1 MTDSLAPD
9 SGTAL
14 RASVIDELIA
24 QDWITSERVAAV
36 MRAVPRHWF
45 TPEAPLSEAYHPYNA
60 VVTKR
65 DEDGIA
71 VSSVSAPQIQ
81 AIMLEQAGVEEGMR
95 VLEVGSGGLNAA
107 YLAELVGESGEVT
120 TVDIDPD
127 VTQRAEKLL
136 AENGYGRVRVILADA
151 ERGVPQDAPYDRIL
165 VTVGAWD
172 IPPAWVEQLTPTGR
186 LVVPLRVQGL
196 TRSIAFDR
204 TGDHLESV
212 STRVCGFVSM
222 RGAGEHQ
229 DQLLIVDGAGG
240 GVRLR
245 FDEGLPAEPRLL
257 DNAIRTP
264 RAEAWS
270 GVTIPRGT
278 MEDTFQL
285 YLATALDGFCTL
297 SVDPDQDTG
306 AVEPRNKRFSMATV
320 HGADFAYI
328 TPRLTADGQSF
339 EYGVHAFG
347 PGAASLAEAT
357 VQHLRDWDREQR
369 GGPGPRLT
377 VHPAGTDTPEPADT
391 VHRTIDKVHSRV
403 TISWPRTRA

>member
-1 MTDSLAPD
+1 MTDSLAHD
-9 SGTAL
+9 SGTEL
-14 RASVIDELIA
+14 RASAIDELVG
-24 QDWITSERVAAV
+24 QGWLTSERVAAV
-36 MRAVPRHWF
+36 MRAVPRHRF
-45 TPEAPLSEAYHPYNA
+45 APEAPLSEAYHPYNA

-81 AIMLEQAGVEEGMR
+81 AMMLEQAGVEEGMR

-107 YLAELVGESGEVT
+107 YLAELVGASGEVT

-127 VTQRAEKLL
+127 VTRRAEKLL
-136 AENGYGRVRVILADA
+136 AENGYGRVRVVLADA
-151 ERGVPQDAPYDRIL
+151 ERGVPQHAPYDRIL

-172 IPPAWVEQLTPTGR
+172 IPPAWIEQLTPTGR

-204 TGDHLESV
+204 TGGHLEST

-229 DQLLIVDGAGG
+229 DQLLIVDGTDAA
-240 GVRLR
+240 VRLR
-245 FDEGLPAEPRLL
+245 FDEGLPDQPALL
-257 DNAIRTP
+257 DNALRTP

-278 MEDTFQL
+278 VENTFQL

-297 SVDPDQDTG
+297 SVDPDRDTG
-306 AVEPRNKRFSMATV
+306 PVAPRNKRFSMATV
-320 HGADFAYI
+320 QGPDFAYI
-328 TPRLTADGQSF
+328 TPRPTPDEQAF

-347 PGAASLAEAT
+347 PGADLLAEA
-357 VQHLRDWDREQR
+357 VVRHLRDWDRDQR
-369 GGPGPRLT
+369 GGPGPRFT
-377 VHPAGTDTPEPADT
+377 VHPAGTPVPEHAGAP
-391 VHRTIDKVHSRV
+391 HRTVDKIHSRV
-403 TISWPRTRA
+403 TISWPRP